1 LRRALVVIDMGSV
14 LGQPQ
19 SAVDEEFLALV
30 CADEE
35 LLRAEFEAI
44 IEASWTEPP
53 RSRPARGPAQ
63 PVRRGHPRLRD
74 RPTPLQRPVLRT
86 YVRQRSPPARLTP
99 PPVEAST

>member
-1 LRRALVVIDMGSV
+1 VVIEMGSV

-63 PVRRGHPRLRD
+63 PLRRRNRRYPDRLTR
-74 RPTPLQRPVLRT
+74 LQRPILRAH
-86 YVRQRSPPARLTP
+86 VRQRSPPARLTP
-99 PPVEAST
+99 PPAEAST